1 MIKHIVM
8 WRLKDVAHGNDKQ
21 TNASLIKEK
30 LLGLKGRIP
39 GMTAIEV
46 GFDFSRTD
54 SSSDVVL
61 YSEFIDRKA
70 LAEYQV
76 NPEHEIIKPF
86 TGDASEERRII
97 DYEV

>member
-46 GFDFSRTD
+46 GLDFSRTD
-54 SSSDVVL
+54 SSADVVL

-86 TGDASEERRII
+86 TGEASEERRII